1 MAKISF
7 TGDFLC
13 YPSITHDYG
22 PTYDSLWSH
31 AGKLKDCDYLVG
43 NLESPI
49 AGAEMLY
56 THERYCFNT
65 PEGYAEALRR
75 AGFDMITL
83 ANNHCM
89 DRCEEGI
96 FATLANLRG
105 MGFDTLGM
113 YTSKEERDTIF
124 VKEFDGVKVAFI
136 DYTYGTNAFAHQRF
150 LTRPYLVNLFQP
162 EETRKGS
169 VHLLDSNEEIAA
181 HVARIYAGDG
191 NEEYECVRPYLEQL
205 KSDIQRAK
213 EEADF
218 VIMIMHSGGQYN
230 IEIDPYTRHL
240 ASLIRSY
247 GADIIVGHHPHIIQP
262 CEWNGDHLTVYS
274 IGNFID
280 SIKIIGEQE
289 MDSRYNVVLHLD
301 IKRIDGKVVVGKSF
315 SLYKVV
321 EGEDYLY
328 TADTYD
334 LYREAPSEKLRED
347 ILFFANRFAGKELY
361 TEVQEVYTL

>member
-13 YPSITHDYG
+13 YPSITRDYG
-22 PTYDSLWSH
+22 PTYDAIFSH

-65 PEGYAEALRR
+65 PEGYAEALKR
-75 AGFDMITL
+75 AGFDLITL

-89 DRCEEGI
+89 DRWEEGI
-96 FATLANLRG
+96 LRTLANLRG

-113 YTSKEERDTIF
+113 YATQEERDTIF
-124 VKEFDGVKVAFI
+124 IKEFDGIKIAFI
-136 DYTYGTNAFAHQRF
+136 NYTYGTNAFAHFRF
-150 LTRPYLVNLFQP
+150 LEHPYMINLFQP
-162 EETRKGS
+162 EETKKGS
-169 VHLLDSNEEIAA
+169 IHLLDSNEEIAA
-181 HVARIYAGDG
+181 HVARIYGEQG
-191 NEEYECVRPYLEQL
+191 EEYECVHPYLEQL

-213 EEADF
+213 EEADY

-230 IEIDPYTRHL
+230 IEVDPYTKHL

-262 CEWNGDHLTVYS
+262 CEYNGDHLTIYS

-289 MDSRYNVVLHLD
+289 INSRYNVVLHLTFE
-301 IKRIDGKVVVGKSF
+301 KVDGKVQVKKQF
-315 SLYKVV
+315 SLYKVM
-321 EGEDYLY
+321 EHDDLLY

-334 LYREAPSEKLRED
+334 LYQENPDEELKKD
-347 ILFFANRFAGKELY
+347 ILFFVNRFVNADKY
-361 TEVQEVYTL
+361 SEVQEIYDL